1 MKTLADEIKISGYKL
16 SMRVGINSGI
26 VMAGNMGSEERFD
39 FTVIGDNVNI
49 ASRLESLNKMYGTE
63 IIISESTMKKIA
75 GRLAVREL
83 DSVKVKGK
91 RQDIKIFELINGEK
105 VSFIEIF
112 EKGLNL
118 YREGHFD
125 AALEKFREAL
135 GKNLEDKPSRVF
147 IKRCEYLINTPP
159 EKWNGVWDLR
169 EKS

>member
-1 MKTLADEIKISGYKL
+1 
-16 SMRVGINSGI
+16 MRVGINSGI
-26 VMAGNMGSEERFD
+26 VMSGNMGSEERFD

-63 IIISESTMKKIA
+63 IIISESTMKKIG
-75 GRLAVREL
+75 GRLTVREL
-83 DSVKVKGK
+83 DLVKVKGK
-91 RQDIKIFELINGEK
+91 KQDIKIFELINGEK

-112 EKGLNL
+112 EKALNL

-135 GKNLEDKPSRVF
+135 EKNLEDKPSRLF

-159 EKWNGVWDLR
+159 EKWNGVWDLG
-169 EKS
+169 